1 MGELLKNKVCM
12 VTGSARG
19 IGKEIALLFVSE
31 GAEVVVNGTRPGS
44 ADGWIS
50 SSEYSNHLH
59 PYYFDI
65 SDPAAVRQNVMAIK
79 KQFGH
84 IDVLINNAGISH
96 QELFQSVSEEKA
108 SEIFKINIESAVSL
122 TKYLVPSM
130 INKHSG
136 VVLNISSMWGV
147 VGASCEVHYSTAKS
161 AMTGFTR
168 ALAKEVGPSGIRV
181 NCIAPGFIDTK
192 MNSKFSKEDVEALR
206 DDTPLMKIGK
216 CEDIAELAL
225 FLASEKASF
234 ITGQIITVDGGLT
247 L

>member
-1 MGELLKNKVCM
+1 MNKTVLI
-12 VTGSARG
+12 TGATG
-19 IGKEIALLFVSE
+19 DIGSTMAETFAGNGYDIIVHTFSNTEKAEALCSNIENKYGVKASYIKADFTNDEEIKTLSE
-31 GAEVVVNGTRPGS
+31 KVLEKGG
-44 ADGWIS
+44 
-50 SSEYSNHLH
+50 
-59 PYYFDI
+59 
-65 SDPAAVRQNVMAIK
+65 
-79 KQFGH
+79 
-84 IDVLINNAGISH
+84 IDVLINNAGIAY

-108 SEIFKINIESAVSL
+108 REIFKINIESAVSL
-122 TKYLVPSM
+122 TKYIVPSM

-168 ALAKEVGPSGIRV
+168 ALAKELGPSGIRV

-206 DDTPLMKIGK
+206 NDTPLMKIGK
-216 CEDIAELAL
+216 CEDVAELAL

>member
-1 MGELLKNKVCM
+1 MNKTVLI
-12 VTGSARG
+12 TGATGDIGSAMAEAFAKDGYDVIVHTFSNTEKAKRFCEVLKG
-19 IGKEIALLFVSE
+19 YGVKASYIKADFTKDEEIKALSE
-31 GAEVVVNGTRPGS
+31 KALETGG
-44 ADGWIS
+44 
-50 SSEYSNHLH
+50 
-59 PYYFDI
+59 
-65 SDPAAVRQNVMAIK
+65 
-79 KQFGH
+79 
-84 IDVLINNAGISH
+84 IDVLINNAGIAY

-122 TKYLVPSM
+122 TKYIVPSM
-130 INKHSG
+130 INNHKG
-136 VVLNISSMWGV
+136 VIINISSMWGV

-192 MNSKFSKEDVEALR
+192 MNSKFSKEDVEALKN
-206 DDTPLMKIGK
+206 DTPLMKTGK
-216 CEDIAELAL
+216 CEDVAELAL
-225 FLASEKASF
+225 FLASDKASF